1 MADDSS
7 PLTPDRL
14 AELLARLDEVMIDA
28 QRLRREVTK
37 QLIDQRRKEQ
47 QKITATRRRV
57 KQR

>member
-37 QLIDQRRKEQ
+37 QLNDQRRKEQ